1 MFGTHDSVRR
11 AAPRLHTI
19 GFPSEQLCCR
29 HEERGRRFG
38 RCGCAGVFAYAWRG
52 GNSALVAVEA
62 GDVDDVV
69 NFENSDLREPV
80 ATPTP
85 L

>member
-1 MFGTHDSVRR
+1 M
-11 AAPRLHTI
+11 
-19 GFPSEQLCCR
+19 
-29 HEERGRRFG
+29 
-38 RCGCAGVFAYAWRG
+38 FAYARRG